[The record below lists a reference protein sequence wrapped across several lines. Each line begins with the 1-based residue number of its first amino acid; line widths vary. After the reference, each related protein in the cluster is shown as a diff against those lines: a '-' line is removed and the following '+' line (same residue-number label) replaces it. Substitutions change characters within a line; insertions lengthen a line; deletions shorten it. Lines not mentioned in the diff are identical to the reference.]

1 MGPAVGEVMRDL
13 YLGGETFVDV
23 TGLSA
28 ARFAG
33 RDVRPELTIV

>member
-1 MGPAVGEVMRDL
+1 MRDL
-13 YLGGETFVDV
+13 YLGEQPFVDV

-33 RDVRPELTIV
+33 TDVRPELTIV